1 MTCIIKEYKKN
12 IINYDLLNKYVYKNI
27 KEIPCVY
34 TIKLRFT
41 TKKYDLKTVLS
52 GLIALEIL
60 NGKKCKILKT
70 KKTIISLKTRKGHPM
85 GCSITLT
92 GKNKDRFLFF
102 LIDKVKKV
110 NYSTTL
116 LSTGF
121 IINGKI
127 SNLLILPEFE
137 NNYNFFKTLKV
148 LTFSIYTNIKSRK
161 ELYFLLNS
169 YKI

>member
-34 TIKLRFT
+34 TIKLCF

-60 NGKKCKILKT
+60 NGKKGKILKN

-92 GKNKDRFLFF
+92 NKKAKDRFL
-102 LIDKVKKV
+102 
-110 NYSTTL
+110 
-116 LSTGF
+116 
-121 IINGKI
+121 
-127 SNLLILPEFE
+127 
-137 NNYNFFKTLKV
+137 V
-148 LTFSIYTNIKSRK
+148 LFN
-161 ELYFLLNS
+161 
-169 YKI
+169 